1 LHIVIVSLALLQQ
14 PDICRFNIIDK
25 LPKISEVKIEKPG
38 APKAPTKS
46 RYGGRGGFTNR
57 KPATEKAP
65 EFEGRCDSLKGFVF
79 DCSDGKQS
87 DAYNTTMKE
96 IIGYVGREYVNGGDI
111 RSTIEYEVMFQVE
124 VPTDPVPNQGET
136 AVSATSKRIWERQI
150 DELVKR

>member
-1 LHIVIVSLALLQQ
+1 
-14 PDICRFNIIDK
+14 
-25 LPKISEVKIEKPG
+25 VKIEKPG

-46 RYGGRGGFTNR
+46 RYGGRGGFNHR
-57 KPATEKAP
+57 KLATEKAP